1 MNKVII
7 TDCDH
12 SSIDIERSVLRKAG
26 IELAHLCCGS
36 EEDLIRECRGGAVM
50 LNQYAPFTERVI
62 RELSPELK
70 LIVRYGVGVDNIDVA
85 AATKY
90 GVAVCNVSDYGMNEV
105 ADHAAAM
112 ALALERR
119 LNIMVPHVRSGQ
131 WNYAESVPIHRFSE
145 QTVGI
150 VGLGRI
156 GRMFARRM
164 SGFGCRL
171 MGFDAF
177 YPAGSIVENL
187 VETVSWE
194 QLLASSDV
202 ISIHCPLTEE
212 TRGLFDAAAFAA
224 MKPGA
229 YLINTSRGHIVDEGD
244 LLQALQRGEIAGA
257 AMDVMAEEP
266 ADPENPLLQLPNF
279 IATPHMG
286 WYSEEAAEELKR
298 KAAEEAVLF
307 LTGRALRYQINETGM
322 KKEGKDG

>member
-1 MNKVII
+1 M
-7 TDCDH
+7 
-12 SSIDIERSVLRKAG
+12 
-26 IELAHLCCGS
+26 
-36 EEDLIRECRGGAVM
+36 
-50 LNQYAPFTERVI
+50 
-62 RELSPELK
+62 
-70 LIVRYGVGVDNIDVA
+70 
-85 AATKY
+85 
-90 GVAVCNVSDYGMNEV
+90 
-105 ADHAAAM
+105 
-112 ALALERR
+112 
-119 LNIMVPHVRSGQ
+119 
-131 WNYAESVPIHRFSE
+131 
-145 QTVGI
+145 
-150 VGLGRI
+150 GLGRI

-212 TRGLFDAAAFAA
+212 TWGLFDAAAFAA
-224 MKPGA
+224 MKTGA
-229 YLINTSRGHIVDEGD
+229 YLINTSRGHIVDEED